1 MTKGLK
7 DEKHMSHLIKLTFFI
22 KCQAKDL
29 VKMDKCPSKWPKL
42 NQIGHIEWIG
52 FNQIDHPN
60 LTLNQ
65 IDHYDLTLS
74 QMNHTH
80 LMT

>member
-1 MTKGLK
+1 MTF
-7 DEKHMSHLIKLTFFI
+7 LT
-22 KCQAKDL
+22 KCQIKDL
-29 VKMDKCPSKWPKL
+29 VKMDKFPSKWPWL

-52 FNQIDHPN
+52 FNQIGHLD
-60 LTLNQ
+60 LTFSQ
-65 IDHYDLTLS
+65 IDHYDLRLN

>member
-1 MTKGLK
+1 VTL
-7 DEKHMSHLIKLTFFI
+7 LT
-22 KCQAKDL
+22 KCQVKDL
-29 VKMDKCPSKWPKL
+29 VKMDKCPSQWPWL
-42 NQIGHIEWIG
+42 NQIGHIKWIG
-52 FNQIDHPN
+52 FTQIDHPG
-60 LTLNQ
+60 LTISQ